1 VDDRIEGSFTR
12 LLTATLAFEI
22 ESGWI
27 HRNWGP
33 SQRSG
38 FDMTTLGLKGLLY
51 KNELHEVM
59 ISAGLAWVEGSAEAC
74 SCYRADM
81 FGSAIWTDKTGHV
94 MVRTLGR
101 GKPSDFRRRSRLC
114 HEF

>member
-59 ISAGLAWVEGSAEAC
+59 ISAGLAWVEGQ
-74 SCYRADM
+74 R
-81 FGSAIWTDKTGHV
+81 
-94 MVRTLGR
+94 R
-101 GKPSDFRRRSRLC
+101 GLFML
-114 HEF
+114 